1 MTLTQRNQQLALGF
15 FGLFGILA
23 ILIKMQ
29 FEPLISLDHQWLTAF
44 SGSSLGQHIRVW
56 EWLTLL
62 GSPLVTGG
70 LAVVLALFLW
80 RIRQVGWSVATLVG
94 IIGGDGLLLALK
106 DLVGRVRPLQ
116 PVVADSG
123 FSFPSGH
130 VFSTALVAG
139 IVITLLYQFLKGNAV
154 FWSVTAV
161 IVMGVI
167 AIMLARLGLRNHFP
181 SDVLG
186 SVLLASGWWLQVVSV
201 YERVVQR
208 WRKIQAQE

>member
-29 FEPLISLDHQWLTAF
+29 FGPLISLDHQWLAVF
-44 SGSSLGQHIRVW
+44 SGSSLGQHVRVW

-80 RIRQVGWSVATLVG
+80 RIRQVGWAVATLIG
-94 IIGGDGLLLALK
+94 IIGGDGLLLVLK

-139 IVITLLYQFLKGNAV
+139 IVITLLYQFLKSNAV

-167 AIMLARLGLRNHFP
+167 AVMLARLGLRNHFP

-208 WRKIQAQE
+208 WQKIQAKE